1 MTAQR
6 RFLLGGGGALMPV
19 LVSLLAIDL
28 GALLSS
34 ESNLTTGNI
43 IGLAIR
49 YVVLFIIGGVVAYLH
64 EDETK
69 SFKLFELGI
78 VAPALI
84 TSLITAQGVAA
95 GQNSLIVSSI
105 PINIS
110 LMNSANAGTPSR
122 IAEPNQNV
130 AWSFSEVLDGLSGKV
145 YQKISKAE
153 EKTLKEDAD
162 SGVQE
167 QSVETAVSVKNKPLP
182 DEEGEDEEGLVES
195 EAQ

>member
-1 MTAQR
+1 MTPQR

-28 GALLSS
+28 GALLDS

-43 IGLAIR
+43 IGFAIR
-49 YVVLFIIGGVVAYLH
+49 YVVLFIVGGVVAYLH

-105 PINIS
+105 PINMSLIS
-110 LMNSANAGTPSR
+110 SAHAGTPSR
-122 IAEPNQNV
+122 IAEPNQAV
-130 AWSFSEVLDGLSGKV
+130 AWSFSEVLDGLSGRV
-145 YQKISKAE
+145 YQKISKAK
-153 EKTLKEDAD
+153 EKTLEEDAD

-167 QSVETAVSVKNKPLP
+167 QNVEATVSIKNEPLP
-182 DEEGEDEEGLVES
+182 EEEGEALEGSVES

>member
-1 MTAQR
+1 MTPQR

-19 LVSLLAIDL
+19 LISLLAIDL
-28 GALLSS
+28 GALLDS

-43 IGLAIR
+43 IGFGIR
-49 YVVLFIIGGVVAYLH
+49 YLVLFIVGGVVAYLH

-95 GQNSLIVSSI
+95 AGQNSFIISSI
-105 PINIS
+105 PINMSLIS
-110 LMNSANAGTPSR
+110 SANAETLPR
-122 IAEPNQNV
+122 IAESNQDV
-130 AWSFSEVLDGLSGKV
+130 AWSFSDVLDGLSGRV

-153 EKTLKEDAD
+153 KKVPERSVDSQTQEKDMEQKESVPEEDAD
-162 SGVQE
+162 S
-167 QSVETAVSVKNKPLP
+167 
-182 DEEGEDEEGLVES
+182 EG
-195 EAQ
+195 